1 VLDTA
6 TDTGLHVLQVRAL
19 NVYYGESRIL
29 RDVDLS
35 VAPGRITALMGRN
48 GVGKTT
54 LLKSIIGLLPARNG
68 SISLGAKDL
77 TALPPEL
84 RSRAGIAYVPQG
96 REIFPKLTVEENL
109 AMGLEAR
116 PGPRPKKIPKDEVYG
131 LFPFLAKMEKRM
143 GGNLSGGQQQQLA
156 IARALLGKPRVLL
169 LDEPTEGIQP
179 SIVEDIGR
187 VLEGLKAQ
195 GDLAIL
201 LVEQFLEFAK
211 SLADDYAI
219 LERGSVVVSG
229 GIESLDDEQAR
240 RYLAF

>member
-1 VLDTA
+1 
-6 TDTGLHVLQVRAL
+6 
-19 NVYYGESRIL
+19 
-29 RDVDLS
+29 
-35 VAPGRITALMGRN
+35 MGRN

-54 LLKSIIGLLPARNG
+54 LLKAVIGLLPARAG
-68 SISLGAKDL
+68 QVSLGGTDL
-77 TALPPEL
+77 TKAPAEL

-109 AMGLEAR
+109 RMGLEAR
-116 PGPRPKKIPKDEVYG
+116 PGPRPKKLPKEEVYG
-131 LFPFLAKMEKRM
+131 LFPFLAKMEKRL

-156 IARALLGKPRVLL
+156 IARALLGKPKVLL

-201 LVEQFLEFAK
+201 LVEQFLDFAR
-211 SLADDYAI
+211 SLADDYVI
-219 LERGSVVVSG
+219 LERGSVVEAG
-229 GIESLDDEQAR
+229 GIATLDDEKAR

>member
-1 VLDTA
+1 MLEVKGLD
-6 TDTGLHVLQVRAL
+6 
-19 NVYYGESRIL
+19 VYYGESRIL
-29 RDVDLS
+29 REVALS
-35 VAPGRITALMGRN
+35 VAPGKLTALMGRN

-54 LLKSIIGLLPARNG
+54 LLKAVMGVLPSRAG
-68 SISLGAKDL
+68 SVSLDGRDL
-77 TALPPEL
+77 TNTPPET
-84 RSRAGIAYVPQG
+84 RARAGIAYVPQG

-131 LFPFLAKMEKRM
+131 LFPFLAKMEKRL

-156 IARALLGKPRVLL
+156 IARALLGKPKVLL

-195 GDLAIL
+195 GDLGIL

-211 SLADDYAI
+211 SLADDYVI
-219 LERGSVVVSG
+219 MDRGAAVVRG
-229 GIESLDDEQAR
+229 EIGALNEEQAK

>member
-1 VLDTA
+1 MLEVNA
-6 TDTGLHVLQVRAL
+6 I
-19 NVYYGESRIL
+19 NVYYGESRVL
-29 RDVDLS
+29 RDVDLK
-35 VAPGRITALMGRN
+35 VGPGRLTALMGRN

-54 LLKSIIGLLPARNG
+54 LLKSVIGLLPARSG
-68 SISLGAKDL
+68 SVSLEGRNL
-77 TALPPEL
+77 TALAPEM
-84 RSRAGIAYVPQG
+84 RARGGIAYVPQG

-131 LFPFLAKMEKRM
+131 LFPFLAKMEKRL

-156 IARALLGKPRVLL
+156 IARALLGKPKVLL

-211 SLADDYAI
+211 SLADDYVI
-219 LERGSVVVSG
+219 LDRGSVVASG
-229 GIESLDDEQAR
+229 DINGLDDEKAR

>member
-1 VLDTA
+1 MLEVRGLD
-6 TDTGLHVLQVRAL
+6 
-19 NVYYGESRIL
+19 VYYGESRIL
-29 RDVDLS
+29 REVNLT
-35 VAPGRITALMGRN
+35 VAPGRLTALMGRN

-54 LLKSIIGLLPARNG
+54 LLKAVIGLLPARAG
-68 SISLGAKDL
+68 SVSLGGNDL
-77 TALPPEL
+77 TKAPPEL
-84 RSRAGIAYVPQG
+84 RSRAGVAYVPQG

-109 AMGLEAR
+109 RMGLEAR
-116 PGPRPKKIPKDEVYG
+116 PGPRPKKLPKEEVYG
-131 LFPFLAKMEKRM
+131 LFPFLAKMEKRL

-156 IARALLGKPRVLL
+156 IARALLGKPKVLL

-201 LVEQFLEFAK
+201 LVEQFLDFAR
-211 SLADDYAI
+211 SLADDYVI
-219 LERGSVVVSG
+219 LERGSVVEAGDIVT
-229 GIESLDDEQAR
+229 LDDEKAR

>member
-1 VLDTA
+1 MLEMNA
-6 TDTGLHVLQVRAL
+6 I
-19 NVYYGESRIL
+19 NVYYGESRVL
-29 RDVDLS
+29 RDVDLK
-35 VAPGRITALMGRN
+35 VGPGKLTALMGRN

-54 LLKSIIGLLPARNG
+54 LLKSVIGLLPARSG
-68 SISLGAKDL
+68 TVSLEGANL
-77 TALPPEL
+77 TALAPEM
-84 RSRAGIAYVPQG
+84 RARAGIAYVPQG

-116 PGPRPKKIPKDEVYG
+116 PGPRPKKIPKEEVYD

-156 IARALLGKPRVLL
+156 IARALLGKPKVLL

-211 SLADDYAI
+211 SLADDYVI
-219 LERGSVVVSG
+219 LDRGSVVASG
-229 GIESLDDEQAR
+229 GISGLDDEKAR

>member
-1 VLDTA
+1 MLEVTALD
-6 TDTGLHVLQVRAL
+6 
-19 NVYYGESRIL
+19 VYYGESRIL
-29 RDVDLS
+29 RGVDLRVES
-35 VAPGRITALMGRN
+35 GKLTALMGRN

-54 LLKSIIGLLPARNG
+54 LLKAVAGVLRARSG
-68 SISLGAKDL
+68 TVCLEDKDL
-77 TALPPEL
+77 TKSAPED
-84 RSRAGIAYVPQG
+84 RARAGIAYVPQG

-109 AMGLEAR
+109 WMGLEAR
-116 PGPRPKKIPKDEVYG
+116 PGPRPRRLPKEEVYD
-131 LFPFLAKMEKRM
+131 LFPFLAKMEKRL

-201 LVEQFLEFAK
+201 LVEQYLEFAK
-211 SLADDYAI
+211 RLADTYTI
-219 LERGSVVVSG
+219 LERGAVAVSG
-229 GIESLDDEQAR
+229 EISALDDEQAR

>member
-1 VLDTA
+1 MLEVRGLD
-6 TDTGLHVLQVRAL
+6 
-19 NVYYGESRIL
+19 VYYGESRIL
-29 RDVDLS
+29 REVGLS
-35 VAPGRITALMGRN
+35 VAPGRLTALMGRN

-54 LLKSIIGLLPARNG
+54 LLKAVIGLLPARAG
-68 SISLGAKDL
+68 SVSLGGVDL
-77 TALPPEL
+77 TQSAPEL

-109 AMGLEAR
+109 RMGLEAR
-116 PGPRPKKIPKDEVYG
+116 PGPRPKKLPKDEVYG
-131 LFPFLAKMEKRM
+131 LFPFLAKMEKRL

-156 IARALLGKPRVLL
+156 IARALLGKPKVLL

-201 LVEQFLEFAK
+201 LVEQFLDFAR
-211 SLADDYAI
+211 SLADDYVI
-219 LERGSVVVSG
+219 LERGSVVESG
-229 GIESLDDEQAR
+229 GIDGLDDEKAR

>member
-1 VLDTA
+1 MLEVKALD
-6 TDTGLHVLQVRAL
+6 
-19 NVYYGESRIL
+19 VYYGESRIL
-29 RDVDLS
+29 RE
-35 VAPGRITALMGRN
+35 VALEVRPGKLAALMGRN

-54 LLKSIIGLLPARNG
+54 LLKAVMGVLPSRGG
-68 SISLGAKDL
+68 SVSLDGRDL
-77 TALPPEL
+77 TNTPPET
-84 RSRAGIAYVPQG
+84 RARAGIAYVPQG

-116 PGPRPKKIPKDEVYG
+116 PGPRPKKIPKEEVYD

-156 IARALLGKPRVLL
+156 IARALLGKPKVLL

-195 GDLAIL
+195 GDLGIL

-211 SLADDYAI
+211 SLADDYVI
-219 LERGSVVVSG
+219 MDRGAAVVRG
-229 GIESLDDEQAR
+229 PIEALNEEQAK

>member
-1 VLDTA
+1 MLEARSLD
-6 TDTGLHVLQVRAL
+6 
-19 NVYYGESRIL
+19 VYYGESRIL
-29 RDVDLS
+29 RNVDLTA
-35 VAPGRITALMGRN
+35 APGRITALMGRN

-54 LLKSIIGLLPARNG
+54 LLKAVIGLLPARGG
-68 SISLGAKDL
+68 SVSLDGRDL
-77 TALPPEL
+77 TRQLPET

-109 AMGLEAR
+109 RMGLEAR
-116 PGPRPKKIPKDEVYG
+116 PGPRPKKLPKDEVYG
-131 LFPFLAKMEKRM
+131 LFPFLAKMEKRL

-156 IARALLGKPRVLL
+156 IARALLGKPKVLL

-201 LVEQFLEFAK
+201 LVEQFLEFAR
-211 SLADDYAI
+211 SLADDYVI
-219 LERGSVVVSG
+219 LDRGTVVASG
-229 GIESLDDEQAR
+229 GIDGLDDEKAK

>member
-1 VLDTA
+1 MLEVKA
-6 TDTGLHVLQVRAL
+6 I
-19 NVYYGESRIL
+19 NVYYGESRVL
-29 RDVDLS
+29 RDVDLK
-35 VAPGRITALMGRN
+35 VGPGSLVALMGRN

-54 LLKSIIGLLPARNG
+54 FLKSVIGLLPARSG
-68 SISLGAKDL
+68 SVILDGKNL
-77 TALPPEL
+77 TALAPEM
-84 RSRAGIAYVPQG
+84 RARAGIAYVPQG
-96 REIFPKLTVEENL
+96 REIFPKLTIEENL

-131 LFPFLAKMEKRM
+131 LFPFLAKMEKRL

-156 IARALLGKPRVLL
+156 IARALLGKPKVLL

-195 GDLAIL
+195 GDLAII

-211 SLADDYAI
+211 SLADDYVI
-219 LERGSVVVSG
+219 LDRGSVVAAGDISG
-229 GIESLDDEQAR
+229 LDDEQAR
-240 RYLAF
+240 RFLAF

>member
-1 VLDTA
+1 LA
-6 TDTGLHVLQVRAL
+6 EILEVRGL

-29 RDVDLS
+29 RDVDIR
-35 VAPGRITALMGRN
+35 VEPGRLTALMGRN

-54 LLKSIIGLLPARNG
+54 LLKAIIGLLPARSG
-68 SISLGAKDL
+68 SVSLGGTDL

-84 RSRAGIAYVPQG
+84 RARAGIAYVPQG

-116 PGPRPKKIPKDEVYG
+116 PGPRPKKIPKEEVYD
-131 LFPFLAKMEKRM
+131 LFPFIAKMEKRL

-156 IARALLGKPRVLL
+156 IARALLGKPKVLL

-187 VLEGLKAQ
+187 VLEGLKSR
-195 GDLAIL
+195 GDMAIL

-211 SLADDYAI
+211 SLADTYTILDRGAVVEEGAI
-219 LERGSVVVSG
+219 GA
-229 GIESLDDEQAR
+229 LDDEAAR

>member
-1 VLDTA
+1 VF
-6 TDTGLHVLQVRAL
+6 
-19 NVYYGESRIL
+19 YGESRIL
-29 RDVDLS
+29 RGVNLG
-35 VAPGRITALMGRN
+35 VASGRITALMGRN

-54 LLKSIIGLLPARNG
+54 LLKAVMGLLPAREG
-68 SISLGAKDL
+68 GVFLDGRDL
-77 TALPPEL
+77 TRSAPEARA
-84 RSRAGIAYVPQG
+84 RSGIAYVPQG

-109 AMGLEAR
+109 RMGLEAR
-116 PGPRPKKIPKDEVYG
+116 PGPRPKKVPKDEVYG
-131 LFPFLAKMEKRM
+131 LFPFLAKMEKRL

-156 IARALLGKPRVLL
+156 IARALLGNPRVLL

-211 SLADDYAI
+211 SLADDYVI
-219 LERGSVVVSG
+219 LERGTVVAAG
-229 GIESLDDEQAR
+229 GIETMDDEQAR

>member
-1 VLDTA
+1 MLEVKGLD
-6 TDTGLHVLQVRAL
+6 
-19 NVYYGESRIL
+19 VYYGESRIL
-29 RDVDLS
+29 REVALS
-35 VAPGRITALMGRN
+35 VAPGKLTALMGRN

-54 LLKSIIGLLPARNG
+54 LLKAVMGVLPSRAG
-68 SISLGAKDL
+68 SVSLGGRDL
-77 TALPPEL
+77 TNTPPET
-84 RSRAGIAYVPQG
+84 RARAGIAYVPQG

-131 LFPFLAKMEKRM
+131 LFPFLAKMEKRL

-156 IARALLGKPRVLL
+156 IARALLGKPKVLL

-195 GDLAIL
+195 GDLGIL

-211 SLADDYAI
+211 SLADDYVI
-219 LERGSVVVSG
+219 MDRGAAVVRG
-229 GIESLDDEQAR
+229 EIAALNEEQAK

>member
-1 VLDTA
+1 
-6 TDTGLHVLQVRAL
+6 
-19 NVYYGESRIL
+19 
-29 RDVDLS
+29 
-35 VAPGRITALMGRN
+35 
-48 GVGKTT
+48 
-54 LLKSIIGLLPARNG
+54 
-68 SISLGAKDL
+68 
-77 TALPPEL
+77 
-84 RSRAGIAYVPQG
+84 
-96 REIFPKLTVEENL
+96 
-109 AMGLEAR
+109 
-116 PGPRPKKIPKDEVYG
+116 
-131 LFPFLAKMEKRM
+131 MEKRL

-219 LERGSVVVSG
+219 LERGSVVVAG
-229 GIESLDDEQAR
+229 GIGSLDDVQAR

>member
-1 VLDTA
+1 MLEIRSLDA
-6 TDTGLHVLQVRAL
+6 
-19 NVYYGESRIL
+19 YYGESRIL
-29 RDVDLS
+29 RGVDLN

-54 LLKSIIGLLPARNG
+54 LLKAVIGLIPARVEAG
-68 SISLGAKDL
+68 CGVFLDGRDL
-77 TALPPEL
+77 TRSAPEERA
-84 RSRAGIAYVPQG
+84 RSGIAYVPQG

-109 AMGLEAR
+109 RMGLEAR
-116 PGPRPKKIPKDEVYG
+116 PGPRPARLPTEEVYG
-131 LFPFLAKMEKRM
+131 LFPFLAKMEKRL

-195 GDLAIL
+195 GNLAIL

-219 LERGSVVVSG
+219 LERGSVVAAG
-229 GIESLDDEQAR
+229 GIASLDDAQAK

>member
-1 VLDTA
+1 MLKERPGFPMLEVKA
-6 TDTGLHVLQVRAL
+6 I
-19 NVYYGESRIL
+19 NVYYGESRVL
-29 RDVDLS
+29 RDVDLK
-35 VAPGRITALMGRN
+35 VAPGSLTALMGRN

-54 LLKSIIGLLPARNG
+54 FLKSVIGLLPARSG
-68 SISLGAKDL
+68 SVSLDGKNL
-77 TALPPEL
+77 TALAPEM
-84 RSRAGIAYVPQG
+84 RARAGIAYVPQG
-96 REIFPKLTVEENL
+96 REIFPKLTIEENL

-131 LFPFLAKMEKRM
+131 LFPFLAKMEKRL

-156 IARALLGKPRVLL
+156 IARALLGKPKVLL

-195 GDLAIL
+195 GDLAII

-211 SLADDYAI
+211 SLADDYVI
-219 LERGSVVVSG
+219 LDRGSVVAAGDISG
-229 GIESLDDEQAR
+229 LDDEQAR
-240 RYLAF
+240 RFLAF

>member
-1 VLDTA
+1 MLEVRGLD
-6 TDTGLHVLQVRAL
+6 
-19 NVYYGESRIL
+19 VYYGESRIL
-29 RDVDLS
+29 REVSLA
-35 VAPGRITALMGRN
+35 VAPGRLTALMGRN

-54 LLKSIIGLLPARNG
+54 LLKAVIGLLPARAG
-68 SISLGAKDL
+68 TVSLGGENL
-77 TALPPEL
+77 TQAPPEQ

-109 AMGLEAR
+109 RMGLEAR
-116 PGPRPKKIPKDEVYG
+116 PGPRPKKLPKDEVYG
-131 LFPFLAKMEKRM
+131 LFPFLAKMEKRL

-156 IARALLGKPRVLL
+156 IARALLGKPKVLL

-201 LVEQFLEFAK
+201 LVEQFLDFAR
-211 SLADDYAI
+211 SLADDYVI
-219 LERGSVVVSG
+219 LERGAVVEAG
-229 GIESLDDEQAR
+229 GIATLDDEKAR
-240 RYLAF
+240 KYLAF

>member
-1 VLDTA
+1 MLEI
-6 TDTGLHVLQVRAL
+6 RAL
-19 NVYYGESRIL
+19 DAYYGESRIL
-29 RDVDLS
+29 RGVDLR

-54 LLKSIIGLLPARNG
+54 LLKAVIGLVPARG
-68 SISLGAKDL
+68 DAGAGVFLDGRDL
-77 TALPPEL
+77 TRSAPEE
-84 RSRAGIAYVPQG
+84 RARAGIAYVPQG

-109 AMGLEAR
+109 RMGLEAR
-116 PGPRPKKIPKDEVYG
+116 PGPRPKKLPTEEVYG
-131 LFPFLAKMEKRM
+131 LFPFLAKMEKRL

-219 LERGSVVVSG
+219 LERGSVVAAG
-229 GIESLDDEQAR
+229 GIASLDDAQAK

>member
-1 VLDTA
+1 MAD
-6 TDTGLHVLQVRAL
+6 VLQVSAL

-29 RDVDLS
+29 RDVDIR
-35 VAPGRITALMGRN
+35 VEPGRITALMGRN

-54 LLKSIIGLLPARNG
+54 LLKSIIGLLPARSG
-68 SISLGAKDL
+68 AVALGDRNL
-77 TALPPEL
+77 TGLAPEL
-84 RSRAGIAYVPQG
+84 RARAGIAYVPQG

-116 PGPRPKKIPKDEVYG
+116 PGPRPKKIPKEEVYD
-131 LFPFLAKMEKRM
+131 LFPFIAKMEKRL

-156 IARALLGKPRVLL
+156 IARALLGKPKVLL

-211 SLADDYAI
+211 SLADTYTI
-219 LERGSVVVSG
+219 LDRGAVVEAGPISA
-229 GIESLDDEQAR
+229 LDDEAAR

>member
-1 VLDTA
+1 MLEV
-6 TDTGLHVLQVRAL
+6 TGLD
-19 NVYYGESRIL
+19 VYYGESRIL
-29 RDVDLS
+29 REVGIR
-35 VAPGRITALMGRN
+35 VEPGRLTALMGRN

-54 LLKSIIGLLPARNG
+54 LLKAIIGLLPARNG
-68 SISLGAKDL
+68 GIVLNGQNL

-84 RSRAGIAYVPQG
+84 RARAGIAYVPQG

-116 PGPRPKKIPKDEVYG
+116 PGPRPKKIPKEEVYD

-156 IARALLGKPRVLL
+156 IARALLGKPKVLL

-187 VLEGLKAQ
+187 VLEGLKAR
-195 GDLAIL
+195 GDMAIL

-211 SLADDYAI
+211 SLADTYTI
-219 LERGSVVVSG
+219 LDRGAVVEVG
-229 GIESLDDEQAR
+229 EIGSLDDEAAR

>member
-1 VLDTA
+1 MLEVRSLD
-6 TDTGLHVLQVRAL
+6 
-19 NVYYGESRIL
+19 VYYGESRIL
-29 RDVDLS
+29 RSVDLRLQ
-35 VAPGRITALMGRN
+35 PGHITALMGRN

-54 LLKSIIGLLPARNG
+54 LLKAVVGLLPAREG
-68 SISLGAKDL
+68 SIHLGETDVTRFA
-77 TALPPEL
+77 PEK
-84 RSRAGIAYVPQG
+84 RARAGIAYVPQG

-109 AMGLEAR
+109 RMGLEAR
-116 PGPRPKKIPKDEVYG
+116 PGPKPKKLPKDEVYG
-131 LFPFLAKMEKRM
+131 LFPFLAKMEKRF

-219 LERGSVVVSG
+219 LERGAIVASG
-229 GIESLDDEQAR
+229 GIDALDDEQAR
-240 RYLAF
+240 RHLAF

>member
-1 VLDTA
+1 MLEAKSLD
-6 TDTGLHVLQVRAL
+6 
-19 NVYYGESRIL
+19 VYYGESRIL
-29 RDVDLS
+29 RSVDIS
-35 VAPGRITALMGRN
+35 AAPGRITALMGRN

-54 LLKSIIGLLPARNG
+54 LLKAVIGLLPARAG
-68 SISLGAKDL
+68 SVSLGGLDL
-77 TALPPEL
+77 TKQPPEA
-84 RSRAGIAYVPQG
+84 RARAGIAYVPQG

-116 PGPRPKKIPKDEVYG
+116 PGPRLKKIPKDEVYG
-131 LFPFLAKMEKRM
+131 LFPFLAKMEKRL

-156 IARALLGKPRVLL
+156 IARALLGKPKVLL

-201 LVEQFLEFAK
+201 LVEQFLEFAR
-211 SLADDYAI
+211 SLADDYVI
-219 LERGSVVVSG
+219 LDRGTVVASG
-229 GIESLDDEQAR
+229 GIDGLDDEKAK

>member
-1 VLDTA
+1 MAREAPLAD
-6 TDTGLHVLQVRAL
+6 VLQVSAL

-29 RDVDLS
+29 RDVDIR
-35 VAPGRITALMGRN
+35 VEPGRITALMGRN

-54 LLKSIIGLLPARNG
+54 LLKSIIGLLPARSG
-68 SISLGAKDL
+68 AVALGDRNL
-77 TALPPEL
+77 TGLAPEL
-84 RSRAGIAYVPQG
+84 RARAGIAYVPQG

-116 PGPRPKKIPKDEVYG
+116 PGPRPKKIPKEEVYD
-131 LFPFLAKMEKRM
+131 LFPFIAKMEKRL

-156 IARALLGKPRVLL
+156 IARALLGKPKVLL

-211 SLADDYAI
+211 SLADTYTI
-219 LERGSVVVSG
+219 LDRGAVVEAGPISA
-229 GIESLDDEQAR
+229 LDDEAAR

>member
-1 VLDTA
+1 LAD
-6 TDTGLHVLQVRAL
+6 VLQVTGL

-29 RDVDLS
+29 RDVDIR
-35 VAPGRITALMGRN
+35 VEPGKLTALMGRN

-54 LLKSIIGLLPARNG
+54 LLKSIIGLLPARSG
-68 SISLGAKDL
+68 SVSLGGGDL

-84 RSRAGIAYVPQG
+84 RARAGIAYVPQG

-116 PGPRPKKIPKDEVYG
+116 PGPRPKKIPKEEVYD
-131 LFPFLAKMEKRM
+131 LFPFIAKMEKRM

-156 IARALLGKPRVLL
+156 IARALLGKPKVLL

-187 VLEGLKAQ
+187 VLEGLKSR
-195 GDLAIL
+195 GDMAIL

-211 SLADDYAI
+211 SLADTYTI
-219 LERGSVVVSG
+219 LDRGAVVEDG
-229 GIESLDDEQAR
+229 EIGNLDDEAAR

>member
-1 VLDTA
+1 MLEARGLD
-6 TDTGLHVLQVRAL
+6 
-19 NVYYGESRIL
+19 VYYGESRIL
-29 RDVDLS
+29 REVGLT
-35 VAPGRITALMGRN
+35 VAPGRLTALMGRN

-54 LLKSIIGLLPARNG
+54 LLKAVIGLLPARAG
-68 SISLGAKDL
+68 SVSLGGADL
-77 TALPPEL
+77 TQAPPEL

-109 AMGLEAR
+109 RMGLEAR
-116 PGPRPKKIPKDEVYG
+116 PGPRPKKLPKDEVYG
-131 LFPFLAKMEKRM
+131 LFPFLAKMEKRL

-156 IARALLGKPRVLL
+156 IARALLGKPKVLL

-201 LVEQFLEFAK
+201 LVEQFLDFAR
-211 SLADDYAI
+211 SLADDYVI
-219 LERGSVVVSG
+219 LERGSVVESG
-229 GIESLDDEQAR
+229 DIAGLDDEKAR